1 MVSFFVYITMYNY
14 KQNDMNEILKLTLNF
29 LMKLSIIALMI
40 GSTNVIDTN
49 PLGSLAGFAISM
61 LLIDA
66 YTYLNNKT
74 FKDID
79 NGKYNN

>member
-1 MVSFFVYITMYNY
+1 
-14 KQNDMNEILKLTLNF
+14 MNEILKLTLNF
-29 LMKLSIIALMI
+29 LMKLGIIALMI

-49 PLGSLAGFAISM
+49 PLGALAGFAFSM
-61 LLIDA
+61 LLIDT

-74 FKDID
+74 FKDIN

>member
-29 LMKLSIIALMI
+29 LMKLGIIALMI

-49 PLGSLAGFAISM
+49 PLGALAGFAIGM

-74 FKDID
+74 FKNND
-79 NGKYNN
+79 NVKYD

>member
-29 LMKLSIIALMI
+29 LMKLGIIALMI
-40 GSTNVIDTN
+40 GSTNAIDTN

>member
-1 MVSFFVYITMYNY
+1 
-14 KQNDMNEILKLTLNF
+14 MNEILKLTLNF
-29 LMKLSIIALMI
+29 LMKLGIIALMI
-40 GSTNVIDTN
+40 GSTNLIDTN

-79 NGKYNN
+79 NGKYN